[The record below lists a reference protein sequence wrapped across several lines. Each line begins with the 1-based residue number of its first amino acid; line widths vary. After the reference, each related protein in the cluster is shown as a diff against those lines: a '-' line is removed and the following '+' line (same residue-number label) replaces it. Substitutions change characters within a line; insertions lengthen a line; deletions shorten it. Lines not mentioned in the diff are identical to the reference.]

1 MFTLLLDKI
10 DTLTAKVEQID
21 DRLTALSASV
31 DQRFETLTAKV
42 EQIDDRLTALSTS
55 VDKRFET
62 FEASVDKRFET
73 FEASVDKRFE
83 TFDKRLTTLN
93 ASFLSFQVEVR
104 EKLGSLQE
112 VRARRILL
120 EQDLIDHG
128 GLLHY

>member
-73 FEASVDKRFE
+73 F
-83 TFDKRLTTLN
+83 DKRLTTLN

>member
-1 MFTLLLDKI
+1 MANLHEMFTLLLDKI
-10 DTLTAKVEQID
+10 DSLTAKVERIDERLAALSASVDERFETLTAKVEQID

-31 DQRFETLTAKV
+31 DE
-42 EQIDDRLTALSTS
+42 
-55 VDKRFET
+55 
-62 FEASVDKRFET
+62 
-73 FEASVDKRFE
+73 RFE
-83 TFDKRLTTLN
+83 TFDNRLTTLDT
-93 ASFLSFQVEVR
+93 SLLLFQVEVR